1 VSDQFIK
8 ILVAGALLVHGLGH
22 TGAIGALLFI
32 NLSHSTNNGTGTNTG
47 GWLPAR
53 SWLLPSLGSPTA
65 TTVASI
71 FWVLSTIGF
80 VTAAMSFWGFLVPT
94 DAWRQIAIVSS
105 FISIL
110 GIALFF
116 GTWPAFNTVAALA
129 VNVAV
134 LVTQLWLYWPP
145 QEMFGR

>member
-1 VSDQFIK
+1 
-8 ILVAGALLVHGLGH
+8 
-22 TGAIGALLFI
+22 
-32 NLSHSTNNGTGTNTG
+32 
-47 GWLPAR
+47 
-53 SWLLPSLGSPTA
+53 
-65 TTVASI
+65 
-71 FWVLSTIGF
+71 VLSTIGF
-80 VTAAMSFWGFLVPT
+80 VAAAMSFWGFLVPS

-110 GIALFF
+110 GIGLFF
-116 GTWPAFNTVAALA
+116 GTWPAFNTAAALA

>member
-1 VSDQFIK
+1 MSDSLIK

-22 TGAIGALLFI
+22 IGAIGALLFI
-32 NLSHSTNNGTGTNTG
+32 NLSHSTDTG

-53 SWLLPSLGSPTA
+53 SWLFPSLGGQRA
-65 TTVASI
+65 TTVASV
-71 FWVLSTIGF
+71 FWVLSTVGF
-80 VTAAMSFWGFLVPT
+80 VAAAMSFGGFLVPS

-105 FISIL
+105 FISLL
-110 GIALFF
+110 GLVLFF
-116 GTWPAFNTVAALA
+116 GTWPAFNTIAALA